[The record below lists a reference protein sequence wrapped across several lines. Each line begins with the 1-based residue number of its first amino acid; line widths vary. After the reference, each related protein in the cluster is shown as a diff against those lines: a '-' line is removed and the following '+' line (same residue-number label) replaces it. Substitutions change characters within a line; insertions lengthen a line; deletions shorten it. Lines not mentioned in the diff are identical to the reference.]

1 MRTRRRLWPT
11 AYPGRRKLWAVQ
23 LLLLVGLLWLATGP
37 ALADETVPGAVL
49 VLHVRGVID
58 PVVAQYVVQSLADAR
73 AADARLV
80 IIQLDT
86 PGGLDSAMRDMVQ
99 AILNSQVPVAVFVA
113 PAGARAASAGVF
125 ITMAAH
131 VAAMAPGTNI
141 GAAHPVAVGQDEL
154 SDTMERK
161 ATNDAVAYIQAIAQ
175 ERGRNATLAA
185 DMVRRSVSVPA
196 QQALEEKI
204 VDLMARDMQQLVAAL
219 DGYQVTLGDR
229 PVRLAL
235 SDAPLQERTMSWL
248 QVFAHG
254 IVDPNIAYILF
265 TLGTTALIAEFWNP
279 GAIVPGVVGA
289 ICIVLAFVAFGSL
302 PVNWGGFA
310 LIILAFVFFILDI
323 KVSGFALSLAG
334 GVSFVLGSLLLFSPF
349 NPELPAMPQLSV
361 EPWLLAGM
369 TVLLVAF
376 FGVVLTAG
384 WRAQRAASLLHTHVP
399 VGAIGVVVSD
409 LDPQGVVYV
418 NGETWT
424 AVSSQGPLRSG
435 EAVQVVGSEGLR
447 LTVRRPNSDIGNTF
461 APSDRSPADQEHH
474 S

>member
-1 MRTRRRLWPT
+1 MWSLRRRRPT
-11 AYPGRRKLWAVQ
+11 LCPSFCRLWAAQ
-23 LLLLVGLLWLATGP
+23 LVLFASLLWLAASP
-37 ALADETVPGAVL
+37 VLADEAAPGAVL

-58 PVVAQYVVQSLADAR
+58 PVVAQYVVQGLADAS
-73 AADARLV
+73 AANARLV

-141 GAAHPVAVGQDEL
+141 GAAHPVAVGQEDL

-175 ERGRNATLAA
+175 GRGRNASLAA

-196 QQALEEKI
+196 QQAVQEKI
-204 VDLMARDMQQLVAAL
+204 VDLIARDIHQLLAAL
-219 DGYQVTLGDR
+219 DGYQVTLGDQSI
-229 PVRLAL
+229 RLSL
-235 SDAPLQERTMSWL
+235 TDAPLQERTMSWL
-248 QVFAHG
+248 QVFAHS

-279 GAIVPGVVGA
+279 GAIIPGVVGA

-310 LIILAFVFFILDI
+310 LIILAFIFFVLDI
-323 KVSGFALSLAG
+323 NIGGFALSLAG
-334 GVSFVLGSLLLFSPF
+334 GISFVLGSLLLFSPF

-361 EPWLLAGM
+361 EPWLLAVM

-384 WRAQRAASLLHTHVP
+384 WRAQRAASLMRMQVP
-399 VGAIGVVVSD
+399 VGATGVVVSD
-409 LDPQGVVYV
+409 LDPQGVVYID
-418 NGETWT
+418 GETWT
-424 AVSSQGPLRSG
+424 AVSDQGPLRSG
-435 EAVQVVGSEGLR
+435 EMVQVVGSEGLH
-447 LTVRRPNSDIGNTF
+447 LTVRRPDSSTGSATTSSDQLLSG
-461 APSDRSPADQEHH
+461 
-474 S
+474 